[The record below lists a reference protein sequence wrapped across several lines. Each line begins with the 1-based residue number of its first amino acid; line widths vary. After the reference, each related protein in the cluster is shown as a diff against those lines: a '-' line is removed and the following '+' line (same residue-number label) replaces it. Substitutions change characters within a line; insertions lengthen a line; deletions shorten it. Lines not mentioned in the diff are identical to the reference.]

1 MPPAASRPLLAV
13 DPPTTSAVGEAP
25 AVAKENHHLG
35 RTVRPLIPH
44 PRPVLATR
52 CLFRPSRRQVLRDA
66 ATTRQQ
72 TDHQVGPV
80 PVVASLDPRGIVGA
94 DHEAVAGTAV
104 PPARVV
110 VAAASARIAITAMR
124 RRRPVA
130 ASRRARAVD
139 VAGRDALRS

>member
-1 MPPAASRPLLAV
+1 MPPAASRPLPAV
-13 DPPTTSAVGEAP
+13 DPPTTSAAGEAP
-25 AVAKENHHLG
+25 AVAKENQHLG
-35 RTVRPLIPH
+35 RTVPPLIPH

-80 PVVASLDPRGIVGA
+80 PVVASLGPRGIVDA
-94 DHEAVAGTAV
+94 AHEAAGTAV
-104 PPARVV
+104 PPELVM
-110 VAAASARIAITAMR
+110 AAASARRAMTALR
-124 RRRPVA
+124 RSRPMV
-130 ASRRARAVD
+130 ASRRARAVG